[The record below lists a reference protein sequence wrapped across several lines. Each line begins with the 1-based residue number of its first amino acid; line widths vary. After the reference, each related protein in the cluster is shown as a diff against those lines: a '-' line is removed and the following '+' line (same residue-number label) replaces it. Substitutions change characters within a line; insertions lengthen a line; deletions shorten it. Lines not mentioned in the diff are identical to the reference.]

1 MFRQIIFKLLNY
13 ELKYEDYEFTSLL
26 DETELLCYSLPI
38 LPIIKKY
45 LELEL
50 PDYIY
55 VFGLNDSK
63 KRLYMDIYD
72 YYYIRLLP
80 DNFKN
85 YLDILKK

>member
-63 KRLYMDIYD
+63 KDYIWIYMIIIILD
-72 YYYIRLLP
+72 YYLI
-80 DNFKN
+80 
-85 YLDILKK
+85 ILKII